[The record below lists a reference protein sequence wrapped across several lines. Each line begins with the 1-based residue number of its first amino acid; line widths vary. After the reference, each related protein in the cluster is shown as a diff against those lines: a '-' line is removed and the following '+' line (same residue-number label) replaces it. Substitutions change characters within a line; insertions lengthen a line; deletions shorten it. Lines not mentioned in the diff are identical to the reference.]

1 MKKVLMGVWLALALL
16 CMLYANVIRQVGS
29 GTGFFVVWV
38 LLSVCFM
45 LLAAATKLEL
55 WKKLPKKLRIV
66 VVGLLCVG
74 FATFLGVEALVIGS
88 MNAKGQ
94 EGLDYIVVLGAQV
107 RKNGPSK
114 VLKYRLEEARAYM
127 KRNPDTICILSGGK
141 GENEP
146 VAEAAGMSEYMLSHG
161 ISSDRLIL
169 EAKSTT
175 TAENIS
181 NSRHLIEPGASVGI
195 VTNDFH
201 VFRAVQTAKRYGL
214 SKAVGIAAPSPKKFL
229 LNNMF
234 REFFG
239 EIKFL
244 ISLF

>member
-1 MKKVLMGVWLALALL
+1 MKKLLMGIWLILALF

-38 LLSVCFM
+38 LLSICFM

-55 WKKLPKKLRIV
+55 WKKLPKRLRITV
-66 VVGLLCVG
+66 ISLLCVG
-74 FATFLGVEALVIGS
+74 FASFLAVEALVIGS
-88 MNAKGQ
+88 MNEKGE
-94 EGLDYIVVLGAQV
+94 EGLNYIIVLGAQV
-107 RKNGPSK
+107 RKSGPSK

-141 GENEP
+141 GANEP
-146 VAEAAGMSEYMLSHG
+146 TTEAAGMLDYMLSHG
-161 ISSDRLIL
+161 ISSDRLKL
-169 EAKSTT
+169 EGKSTT
-175 TAENIS
+175 TAENIK
-181 NSRHLIEPGASVGI
+181 NSRHLIEQGASVGI
-195 VTNDFH
+195 ITNDFH

-214 SKAVGIAAPSPKKFL
+214 SNAVGIAAPSPKKYL
-229 LNNMF
+229 VNNMF